1 MRWGVVV
8 AAGGHADPELASA
21 IGTSRKA
28 LASFSGRT
36 SLEFTL
42 SAVSEAGFAECVTVG
57 GEEILPH
64 VSHGDFALES
74 ETAVDNVLIGMERL
88 RGVDAV
94 LLLPSDSP
102 LITSQM
108 LAHFVEGVSLRK
120 NVEAQPNYFGNRWF
134 SAGLARAA
142 DFASTYQGIEMRP
155 IKLKG
160 CKFVSGALYATT
172 SEGIQA
178 AVEIFRQARRGRKSQ
193 FKLVSQFGFGNVI
206 RYFLG
211 SVSLPAAERI
221 LTKGLGGA
229 TALITDCHPATC
241 LDFDTAEEFAYI
253 KRLMENPGA

>member
-8 AAGGHADPELASA
+8 AAGGYADPELASA

-28 LASFSGRT
+28 LASFGGRT

-42 SAVSEAGFAECVTVG
+42 SAVAAAGFDECVTVG
-57 GEEILPH
+57 GDEIRPF
-64 VSHGDFALES
+64 VAHGEFAMEG
-74 ETAVDNVLIGMERL
+74 ETAVDNVLIGVRVL
-88 RGVDAV
+88 GDVDAL

-102 LITSQM
+102 LMTGEM
-108 LAHFVEGVSLRK
+108 LGHFVESVSLRIQ
-120 NVEAQPNYFGNRWF
+120 VEAQPQYFGNRWF
-134 SAGLARAA
+134 SAGLARAT
-142 DFASTYQGIEMRP
+142 DFASAYPGIDMRP

-172 SEGIQA
+172 SEGLQA
-178 AVEIFRQARRGRKSQ
+178 AVETFRQARRGRKSQ

-211 SVSLPAAERI
+211 SVSLPVAERI
-221 LTKGLGGA
+221 LTRGLGGA

-241 LDFDTAEEFAYI
+241 LDFDTAEEFAYVQ
-253 KRLMENPGA
+253 RLMENRGA